1 MRSRGIMTTTS
12 SKTERK
18 RTHDSRVWLVSS
30 AVPYGRTPAV
40 FVICKMQKL
49 KEKKIDLQFVSS
61 FIYFYRYRR
70 RRGGVKV
77 GGGIVVVVGKMMRSV
92 NREISCLVTPS
103 PILLSSPL
111 SGAVRGGG
119 AGGEVC
125 CCVPT

>member
-1 MRSRGIMTTTS
+1 MTTTTS
-12 SKTERK
+12 GKTERA
-18 RTHDSRVWLVSS
+18 RIHDSRVWLVSS
-30 AVPYGRTPAV
+30 AVPYGRTLAV

-61 FIYFYRYRR
+61 FIYFCRR

-77 GGGIVVVVGKMMRSV
+77 GGGIVVVVVVVGKMMRSV

-103 PILLSSPL
+103 PIPLSCPL